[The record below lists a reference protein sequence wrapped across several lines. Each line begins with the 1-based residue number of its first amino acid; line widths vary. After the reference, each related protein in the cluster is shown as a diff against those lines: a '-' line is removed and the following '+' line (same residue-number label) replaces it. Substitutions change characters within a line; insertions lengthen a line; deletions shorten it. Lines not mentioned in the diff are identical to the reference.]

1 MGKIILRKNLV
12 WEREKNSLV
21 KNTIVQLMYES
32 VNNYIEKWEILYLI
46 KSYNCEIRN

>member
-12 WEREKNSLV
+12 WEREKNILV
-21 KNTIVQLMYES
+21 KNTIVQLIYES
-32 VNNYIEKWEILYLI
+32 VNYYIAWEILYLI